1 MLEDQFKVGR
11 EPEGSQTPNKVKH
24 MQALLSLCFG
34 RDRVENKK
42 KVTLLKLFF

>member
-24 MQALLSLCFG
+24 MQALLSLWG
-34 RDRVENKK
+34 ETGLKTKK
-42 KVTLLKLFF
+42 KSLC